1 MDYAINVVSDTI
13 LPFWPLYNLLPR
25 ELEALEEFIHNRL
38 EKGHIRE
45 SISPTGVPVI
55 FIPKKDNTLWLCIDY

>member
-1 MDYAINVVSDTI
+1 MDYAIDVVSDAI
-13 LPFWPLYNLLPR
+13 LPFRPLYNLLPR

-45 SISPTGVPVI
+45 SMSPAGAPVI
-55 FIPKKDNTLWLCIDY
+55 FMPKKDGTL